1 MEEATAA
8 AASAASS
15 PSTPQVVKTTL
26 ADDLPRIRLDWK
38 ERLVHGLE
46 STKFTVEVHHG
57 GYFVGSGQTISYLD
71 EKSTVWFDNLDR
83 NTFNIETL
91 CSMIDQLGYEKRRF
105 IFWCPPG
112 KAIDELMEVVWLKH
126 CKLMAEASVESKVL
140 VLFLHHPDD
149 NEQQVKDELSHG
161 ESSEDSEKE
170 DDFQC
175 DSDEDPAWHDS
186 DYDMKEDDELFVENV
201 DDSEVDE
208 MVDKGKQNSAQH
220 AHVLGVDDVNEV
232 DLELPVDDE
241 SERRHKSDS
250 DDEEY
255 KKKKKKKLVV
265 YKFKAFNSAGDM
277 NDPKFKT
284 GMIFDSVE
292 VVRKAVSQYAINER
306 VQIRKKR
313 NNQKSQHINWFFGVE
328 SHGRNY
334 VVELSLRA
342 CSCRR
347 WQLTGIPCSHSIA
360 CMRHERIKPESMVSS
375 CYSMATYMQAY
386 GGQIFPL
393 RDKDEWAPVDATPI
407 LPPLYE
413 KCVGRRKKNRRKQP
427 EESEDGTRLSK
438 HGTII
443 HCGYCKKAGHNRGGC
458 SDLKAAI
465 IRENDMDQEEGH
477 GPQPTVH
484 QDKQDVADFVAQQPS
499 MQTKG
504 KSPATQVEAK
514 NTSSRGRKRKQSSKM
529 REHVEQLMEIARRKK
544 SKQVIDEN
552 GDIDYPVIRTHIN
565 QKPVRVDLDPQHQ
578 EDFMV
583 HILGHEGAGQGIP
596 LIMEEIPEESSFVA
610 EHKANIPAARGP
622 LVSTST
628 RALGATGS
636 RGAKAR
642 GARGARVATGAR
654 GSGRAST
661 TGRKRSQDKENQEEF
676 QSTQGAPGYEE

>member
-1 MEEATAA
+1 MRRARVSSLYLAGRCGCSAAAMEEATAA

-313 NNQKSQHINWFFGVE
+313 NNQKRFEAFCEGETTTGELCTWKLIVVKYNKTVDFLVKCYVGEHTCERVWEVKELTAPFLAQQYVKMFRDNDRMSLKTFARKVRKKYNMEPSRYKLGRARKAALTVV
-328 SHGRNY
+328 HGD
-334 VVELSLRA
+334 EIKQFSL
-342 CSCRR
+342 
-347 WQLTGIPCSHSIA
+347 Q
-360 CMRHERIKPESMVSS
+360 
-375 CYSMATYMQAY
+375 
-386 GGQIFPL
+386 
-393 RDKDEWAPVDATPI
+393 
-407 LPPLYE
+407 LPPVRL
-413 KCVGRRKKNRRKQP
+413 NRR
-427 EESEDGTRLSK
+427 
-438 HGTII
+438 
-443 HCGYCKKAGHNRGGC
+443 AVV
-458 SDLKAAI
+458 KAA
-465 IRENDMDQEEGH
+465 
-477 GPQPTVH
+477 
-484 QDKQDVADFVAQQPS
+484 S
-499 MQTKG
+499 MFKLI
-504 KSPATQVEAK
+504 SA
-514 NTSSRGRKRKQSSKM
+514 SIKRVQ
-529 REHVEQLMEIARRKK
+529 R
-544 SKQVIDEN
+544 
-552 GDIDYPVIRTHIN
+552 
-565 QKPVRVDLDPQHQ
+565 
-578 EDFMV
+578 
-583 HILGHEGAGQGIP
+583 
-596 LIMEEIPEESSFVA
+596 
-610 EHKANIPAARGP
+610 
-622 LVSTST
+622 
-628 RALGATGS
+628 
-636 RGAKAR
+636 
-642 GARGARVATGAR
+642 
-654 GSGRAST
+654 
-661 TGRKRSQDKENQEEF
+661 
-676 QSTQGAPGYEE
+676 